1 MSTHSESREIW
12 DANAAYWDERMGD
25 GNDFQLQLVAPAM
38 DRLLELRPGETI
50 LDIGCGNGLTS
61 RRQADQG
68 AEVVAFDF
76 AAAMVERAR
85 ARSHNRNDRIDYH
98 VVDATDIDALLSLGE
113 GRFDA
118 AVSSMALMDMAEV
131 EPLFTALTRLLKP
144 DGRFIFAIT
153 HPCFNNSGTAR
164 MYEETDDGELH
175 RIYSIKVSRYL
186 NLGTAMGLALEG
198 QPRPQ
203 YYFNRTLEQV
213 FGACFGAGMVINGLD
228 EPAFAEP
235 SPDASDRSL
244 ARYREIP
251 FALVVRCRNSDV
263 AAE

>member
-1 MSTHSESREIW
+1 MNLKDDVRQIW

-61 RRQADQG
+61 RRLSDQG

-76 AAAMVERAR
+76 APAMVDRAR
-85 ARSHNRNDRIDYH
+85 ARSLGRNDRIDYL

-113 GRFDA
+113 SRFDA
-118 AVSSMALMDMAEV
+118 AVSSMALMDMAEID
-131 EPLFTALTRLLKP
+131 PLFTALTRLLKP
-144 DGRFIFAIT
+144 GGRFVFAIT
-153 HPCFNNSGTAR
+153 HPCFNNSGTTR

-175 RIYSIKVSRYL
+175 RIYSVKVSRYL

-198 QPRPQ
+198 QPEPQ
-203 YYFNRTLEQV
+203 YYFNRTLEQL
-213 FGACFGAGMVINGLD
+213 FGACFRAGLVIDGLK
-228 EPAFAEP
+228 EPGFAEP

-244 ARYREIP
+244 ARYREVP
-251 FALVVRCRNSDV
+251 FALVVRCRTTDV
-263 AAE
+263 AE